1 MCLPRASPA
10 FKQRESETLG
20 FLKPSRESLAS
31 SLTPRVKDGIQ
42 QDVLLLAG
50 TYLRAHPHTQNAEH
64 FALIIEAETVSAR
77 ERGGFV
83 TRFRGAAASC
93 ILVVALLFSMS
104 PGLGQSAVIQPKA
117 AQVDFHMGYLEAVD
131 YLNPFRGL
139 NDPSYEL
146 FGFIYDYLFSLDQD
160 GHPIPNLATDATCDT
175 TCTNWTYTIRQGVKW
190 SDGTDFTANDVVF
203 TVNYNIRDFTHLWA
217 FEPYVNRILSCA
229 PSQTTGCGA
238 VLTAPWQVTVY
249 FDRPFAPGKIMF
261 FPIIQEAQ
269 WVHIN
274 GNQAQGNYLNL
285 NPIGTGPFIADVN
298 IGTQWQNGAPLL
310 LHKNPSYHLGAP
322 HIDNLYMEQFS
333 DEATLVGALRAGAID
348 LAKLTPN
355 GYGALAGA
363 AKIARQTAL
372 LSTQYWNEIGF
383 TQLSDPSVNPNLNPA
398 RWDENVRRALAM
410 ATNKDFIVSN
420 KYLGF
425 GTRGD
430 TLVSPITPQWWY
442 DPTSEPGVNLTFDL
456 AAANALLDAAGYTNW
471 TGGSPG
477 NGVRMA
483 ARDLTF
489 NNTNGEIVTVPKDT
503 QLVFTMGVRQEFQQE
518 QDTAVYLQQEW
529 LSVGVQLNLKIE
541 LESALS
547 ADVYGGALET
557 YIWYWS
563 ADPDPNYI
571 LSIESSFTL
580 DGWNDNYWANAT
592 YDQLYV
598 DQLAATGVAQR
609 QQLVRDAQKLNYE
622 SAVYIIYLYQNGTWA
637 YRTDRFTGWGD
648 WKAHPYRQMDAFWG
662 ANPLF
667 LELTPIGGATNT
679 CPTTPVIQPAGPI
692 AAFVNTTQ
700 SFTGNASDPD
710 ANQNLTW
717 TWSWSDTTQT
727 VHQSTTAVTE
737 DSASHQWSSAGL
749 YNISLA
755 VFDGLCTKTS
765 PYVEVNVTDLPA
777 AGVGW
782 INGTVRDASSGSP
795 LVGAA
800 LRALPGGYSQGTDAA
815 GKFSL
820 SVPEGTYT
828 VTASALLFV
837 SKSQSNI
844 AVTANQTTVQDF
856 ALIPNFGWIAGTVTS
871 TAGGAIAG
879 AAIVIYGNNQEF
891 SASTNAQGKYNKT
904 TPPGTYSVQAGA
916 TGYVAVNKTGQVVTA
931 GVTNMVDFA
940 LTPIPPAD
948 TGLAGRVYLG
958 IGLAVI
964 AVAAIL
970 IALYTRSRRKRK
982 EEPPGIVPPPP

>member
-1 MCLPRASPA
+1 
-10 FKQRESETLG
+10 
-20 FLKPSRESLAS
+20 
-31 SLTPRVKDGIQ
+31 
-42 QDVLLLAG
+42 
-50 TYLRAHPHTQNAEH
+50 
-64 FALIIEAETVSAR
+64 
-77 ERGGFV
+77 
-83 TRFRGAAASC
+83 
-93 ILVVALLFSMS
+93 
-104 PGLGQSAVIQPKA
+104 
-117 AQVDFHMGYLEAVD
+117 
-131 YLNPFRGL
+131 
-139 NDPSYEL
+139 
-146 FGFIYDYLFSLDQD
+146 
-160 GHPIPNLATDATCDT
+160 
-175 TCTNWTYTIRQGVKW
+175 
-190 SDGTDFTANDVVF
+190 
-203 TVNYNIRDFTHLWA
+203 
-217 FEPYVNRILSCA
+217 
-229 PSQTTGCGA
+229 
-238 VLTAPWQVTVY
+238 
-249 FDRPFAPGKIMF
+249 
-261 FPIIQEAQ
+261 
-269 WVHIN
+269 
-274 GNQAQGNYLNL
+274 
-285 NPIGTGPFIADVN
+285 
-298 IGTQWQNGAPLL
+298 
-310 LHKNPSYHLGAP
+310 
-322 HIDNLYMEQFS
+322 
-333 DEATLVGALRAGAID
+333 
-348 LAKLTPN
+348 
-355 GYGALAGA
+355 
-363 AKIARQTAL
+363 
-372 LSTQYWNEIGF
+372 
-383 TQLSDPSVNPNLNPA
+383 
-398 RWDENVRRALAM
+398 M
-410 ATNKDFIVSN
+410 ATNKDFILSN

-456 AAANALLDAAGYTNW
+456 AAANALLEAAGYTNW

-737 DSASHQWSSAGL
+737 DSASHRWSSAGL

-765 PYVEVNVTDLPA
+765 SFVEVNVTVGASGPSRVPFNIYLPKLDTAHPINLPLDANGFTTQQVLATTPTIPGLTVTIPQGTRIIGPDGNSVSQLIITPVPIDRSPMPFPPGKAAPILFAINPGGAVPSQPLPISFPNVTGAAPGTIADMYFFDLA
-777 AGVGW
+777 IGGW
-782 INGTVRDASSGSP
+782 NTWGTGTVSADGSQVVSDPGFGLPRLAGMARRLERSAAMPTAVMLTPRLSRTISTSLGSRATSRASA
-795 LVGAA
+795 V
-800 LRALPGGYSQGTDAA
+800 
-815 GKFSL
+815 
-820 SVPEGTYT
+820 E
-828 VTASALLFV
+828 TASVMRVSGFDQSLYICTLL
-837 SKSQSNI
+837 
-844 AVTANQTTVQDF
+844 
-856 ALIPNFGWIAGTVTS
+856 
-871 TAGGAIAG
+871 
-879 AAIVIYGNNQEF
+879 
-891 SASTNAQGKYNKT
+891 
-904 TPPGTYSVQAGA
+904 
-916 TGYVAVNKTGQVVTA
+916 
-931 GVTNMVDFA
+931 
-940 LTPIPPAD
+940 PI
-948 TGLAGRVYLG
+948 
-958 IGLAVI
+958 
-964 AVAAIL
+964 
-970 IALYTRSRRKRK
+970 
-982 EEPPGIVPPPP
+982 